1 MAKKVIASFV
11 NHVFTFGPIYSFG
24 VFLPIMKADLGISL
38 TEASAISS
46 TMNTAQFVGSLLA
59 GLVIPQRLGHASV
72 AFFGAVAVL
81 IGLALLSM
89 VESVYHAYPAVI
101 LAGLGLGSSNL
112 AGLVALNATVPP
124 RKRAMLVGFAT
135 CGTSVGT
142 ILLPQFYTLLS
153 ESLGWRWAMRI
164 NAITSFLFLL
174 MAAPFFFV
182 AKAATPAR
190 TQDVAVPQ
198 KCCSPLRDLR
208 FVCWWIDMFVCFFG
222 YFAPPTL
229 LADFVQTELQLS
241 AREAAMAYTLIGVS
255 ALATRLCLG
264 FVTHLCGG
272 PRRVHFA
279 SQVLVGAIAC
289 CLPLCWNA
297 ESLLAWSVLYG
308 FSIGPVIA
316 LVSVVLSEL
325 FGTQELARYHGISR
339 VGVGAGNL
347 LGVPVTGWLAETQ
360 GYALALVSGGCLVSF
375 SSIFLIALE
384 VLHRKRKQK
393 AQAGA
398 QVNEAS
404 C

>member
-1 MAKKVIASFV
+1 MAREKAQVLKQKLDGKSTGSGDAEQVASISKDPREQRALEEEKAAAERREREAWQ

-153 ESLGWRWAMRI
+153 GQHAFNE
-164 NAITSFLFLL
+164 
-174 MAAPFFFV
+174 
-182 AKAATPAR
+182 
-190 TQDVAVPQ
+190 
-198 KCCSPLRDLR
+198 RDR
-208 FVCWWIDMFVCFFG
+208 CHFSH
-222 YFAPPTL
+222 
-229 LADFVQTELQLS
+229 LS
-241 AREAAMAYTLIGVS
+241 YRS
-255 ALATRLCLG
+255 S
-264 FVTHLCGG
+264 CG
-272 PRRVHFA
+272 
-279 SQVLVGAIAC
+279 
-289 CLPLCWNA
+289 
-297 ESLLAWSVLYG
+297 
-308 FSIGPVIA
+308 
-316 LVSVVLSEL
+316 
-325 FGTQELARYHGISR
+325 
-339 VGVGAGNL
+339 
-347 LGVPVTGWLAETQ
+347 
-360 GYALALVSGGCLVSF
+360 
-375 SSIFLIALE
+375 
-384 VLHRKRKQK
+384 
-393 AQAGA
+393 
-398 QVNEAS
+398 
-404 C
+404 

>member
-1 MAKKVIASFV
+1 MQPT
-11 NHVFTFGPIYSFG
+11 H
-24 VFLPIMKADLGISL
+24 
-38 TEASAISS
+38 
-46 TMNTAQFVGSLLA
+46 
-59 GLVIPQRLGHASV
+59 
-72 AFFGAVAVL
+72 
-81 IGLALLSM
+81 
-89 VESVYHAYPAVI
+89 
-101 LAGLGLGSSNL
+101 
-112 AGLVALNATVPP
+112 
-124 RKRAMLVGFAT
+124 
-135 CGTSVGT
+135 
-142 ILLPQFYTLLS
+142 
-153 ESLGWRWAMRI
+153 
-164 NAITSFLFLL
+164 
-174 MAAPFFFV
+174 
-182 AKAATPAR
+182 
-190 TQDVAVPQ
+190 QDVAVPQ

-297 ESLLAWSVLYG
+297 ESLLAWS
-308 FSIGPVIA
+308 
-316 LVSVVLSEL
+316 
-325 FGTQELARYHGISR
+325 ELARYHGISR